1 MAKKKVEH
9 RFRIFRMR
17 STPAAPIGAVIAAD
31 ENEAIQKAVEE
42 FEIEPQYQKRLI
54 AQRES

>member
-1 MAKKKVEH
+1 MAKKKTER
-9 RFRIFRMR
+9 RFRTFRIR

-31 ENEAIQKAVEE
+31 ENEAIRKAIEE
-42 FEIEPQYQKRLI
+42 FEIEPQYQKRVI